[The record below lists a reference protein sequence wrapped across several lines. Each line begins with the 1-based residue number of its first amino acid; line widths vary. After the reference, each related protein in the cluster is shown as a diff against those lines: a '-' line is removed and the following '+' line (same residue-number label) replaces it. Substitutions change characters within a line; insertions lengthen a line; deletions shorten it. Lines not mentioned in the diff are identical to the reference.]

1 MELSERQV
9 NGVSIIDI
17 SGDLR
22 VPTEDPRALRDK
34 VIAVLLRGE
43 RRILLNFANLQFMDS
58 SCLGE
63 IVESY
68 KTTVS
73 NGGTLKLALVGPHL
87 RSVLQSTG
95 LGTILESYETEDEAV
110 ASFGEPPVT
119 GPDDKTDRTTE
130 VKRVGQTR

>member
-1 MELSERQV
+1 MLQLSERQV

-22 VPTEDPRALRDK
+22 VPAEDPRALRDK
-34 VIAVLLRGE
+34 VLAVLDRGE

-68 KTTVS
+68 KTTAS
-73 NGGTLKLALVGPHL
+73 RGGILKLAHVGPHL
-87 RSVLQSTG
+87 RNVLRTTALVKVLQS
-95 LGTILESYETEDEAV
+95 YDTEDEAI
-110 ASFGEPPVT
+110 ASFA
-119 GPDDKTDRTTE
+119 KTTAPAAS
-130 VKRVGQTR
+130 